1 MEVTAYQKGIDRLK
15 ARANRLPKTV
25 RRRMTEAAKA
35 NAKALRDAVLADA
48 PSDTGELKTTVVYY
62 AAPNTDGLVWRVV
75 AGVKGEK
82 GFYARFV
89 EFGTSEQPAQP
100 FFFSNYR
107 IMKARFSARMSR
119 AMKKGIKES
128 K

>member
-1 MEVTAYQKGIDRLK
+1 
-15 ARANRLPKTV
+15 
-25 RRRMTEAAKA
+25 MTEAAKA
-35 NAKALRDAVLADA
+35 NAKALKDAALADS

-75 AGVKGEK
+75 AGVKGEN

-107 IMKARFSARMSR
+107 IMKPRFSARMSR
-119 AMKKGIKES
+119 AMKKGIRES